1 MSETRKR
8 TLEKSDSI
16 PTEEIILGPQD
27 ENIEKTENIEEIPQS
42 GDTGI
47 LSQQLSSLSPKW
59 RNWWIRIATSWLML
73 FGFIFVGYCG
83 PIAIVLLVLAIQI
96 KCFHE
101 IITIGYMVIGIMNFP
116 GFELSVGISYSV
128 PIISFMAK
136 QLTNILVQS

>member
-1 MSETRKR
+1 
-8 TLEKSDSI
+8 
-16 PTEEIILGPQD
+16 
-27 ENIEKTENIEEIPQS
+27 
-42 GDTGI
+42 
-47 LSQQLSSLSPKW
+47 
-59 RNWWIRIATSWLML
+59 ML

-101 IITIGYMVIGIMNFP
+101 VHFKGLFSSGTSHYFEIRIMVLDLAVNEKLYFRSLLLVTWFIGIMNFH
-116 GFELSVGISYSV
+116 GFEQSVGISYSV